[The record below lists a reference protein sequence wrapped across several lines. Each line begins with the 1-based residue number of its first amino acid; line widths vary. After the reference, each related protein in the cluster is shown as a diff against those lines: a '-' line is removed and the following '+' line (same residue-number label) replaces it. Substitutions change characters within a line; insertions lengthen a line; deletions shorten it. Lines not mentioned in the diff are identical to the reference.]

1 MPQLLFCLRIGP
13 MLLVMGLIFFLSHQT
28 GDTLHLP
35 SVPGIDKIGHMAIYG
50 LLAVTVLWFLGSA
63 KQVDPTSAA
72 LKTVLFCV
80 IYGLSD
86 EWHQSFIPGRMVGCY
101 DLLADLAGAVLV
113 TAIWLRSK
121 AFRACLE
128 LWYATI
134 ALKLRGCDGD
144 NSCKESGV

>member
-13 MLLVMGLIFFLSHQT
+13 MLLVMGFIFFLSHQT

-50 LLAVTVLWFLGSA
+50 LLAVTVLWLLGSA
-63 KQVDPTSAA
+63 KQVDPTGTA
-72 LKTVLFCV
+72 LKTVLLCV

-101 DLLADLAGAVLV
+101 DLLADLAGSVLV
-113 TAIWLRSK
+113 AAIWLRSNV
-121 AFRACLE
+121 FRARLKV
-128 LWYATI
+128 WYVTI
-134 ALKLRGCDGD
+134 ALKLKGCDVD
-144 NSCKESGV
+144 NRCKESGG